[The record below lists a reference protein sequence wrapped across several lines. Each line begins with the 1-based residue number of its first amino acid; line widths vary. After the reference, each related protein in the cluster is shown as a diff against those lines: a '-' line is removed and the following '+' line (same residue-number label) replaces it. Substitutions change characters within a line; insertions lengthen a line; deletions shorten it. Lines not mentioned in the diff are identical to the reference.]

1 MKKIFL
7 LLVSIFLFVNV
18 FADKNT
24 KKEKVT
30 FTVHMR
36 NGDVISG
43 TTSIRT
49 LIVSTSYG
57 PLAFPITAINNIKVG
72 IYNPELDKEG
82 ITKLLDQLYNM
93 KPEVQKSA
101 FESLMQQEP
110 SAIAVIK
117 DYMNSE
123 NYTPTSCAEYSVE
136 AALQQL
142 VSFYNVDEKSPMDDV
157 VKFDDNYLVEG
168 VCNFSGNIQL
178 ETAYGNIELQRKSI
192 ISIDVTSEM
201 PDEGNTKTFI
211 LNANKNISGNADG
224 GFFSTGIN
232 VKEGKIVIIT
242 ANGKVVLASLSNN
255 SYTPDGGVNGA
266 PAPSDGGTNAP
277 SYGHVVFKIG
287 ENGQITKA
295 GASYRGKANSS
306 GILYLAIYET
316 VFNAA
321 NSGTYKVKVRVM
333 D

>member
-1 MKKIFL
+1 
-7 LLVSIFLFVNV
+7 
-18 FADKNT
+18 
-24 KKEKVT
+24 
-30 FTVHMR
+30 MR

-43 TTSIRT
+43 TSTIRT

-72 IYNPELDKEG
+72 IYNPELEKEG

-93 KPEVQKSA
+93 KPDVQKNA

-110 SAIAVIK
+110 GAIAVIK

-123 NYTPTSCAEYSVE
+123 NYTVTSCAEYSVE

-142 VSFYNVDEKSPMDDV
+142 ISFYNVDEKTPVDDV
-157 VKFDDNYLVEG
+157 VKFDEAFSVEG

-192 ISIDVTSEM
+192 VSIDVVSEM
-201 PDEGNTKTFI
+201 PDEGSSKTFI
-211 LNANKNISGNADG
+211 LNANKNISGNTDG
-224 GFFSTGIN
+224 GFLKTGIS
-232 VKEGKIVIIT
+232 VKEGKTIIIS
-242 ANGKVVLASLSNN
+242 ANGKVMLASLSNN

-266 PAPSDGGTNAP
+266 PAASDGGTNTP
-277 SYGHVVFKIG
+277 TYGNVVFKIG
-287 ENGQITKA
+287 ENGQVAKA
-295 GASYRGKANSS
+295 GGSYRSKANAS